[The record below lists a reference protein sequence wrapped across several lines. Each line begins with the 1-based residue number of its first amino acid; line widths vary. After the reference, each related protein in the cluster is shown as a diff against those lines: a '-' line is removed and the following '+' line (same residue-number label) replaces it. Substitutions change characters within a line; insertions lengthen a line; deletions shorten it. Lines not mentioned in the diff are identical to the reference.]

1 MVIDNTLY
9 HGRPDKAREAR
20 EDSCYDLLDA
30 LGIDYYRVDHE
41 HADTIEACREVEM
54 LLGCTICKNLFLCNR
69 QKTDFYL
76 YLSLPDRAFRTA
88 DISKKLQV
96 SRLSFAP
103 DTALPELLN
112 MESGSLSPLG
122 LWWDTE
128 HRVTL
133 VMDHDL
139 RQAPRLA
146 FHPCDHTGT
155 VLFTREVF
163 YEKVLPSLHCVV
175 IELHVGS

>member
-1 MVIDNTLY
+1 MDIKQQVLN
-9 HGRPDKAREAR
+9 R
-20 EDSCYDLLDA
+20 LDA
-30 LGIDYYRVDHE
+30 E
-41 HADTIEACREVEM
+41 HIPYESFSHPPVSRMEECLSLPFITDDV
-54 LLGCTICKNLFLCNR
+54 LFVKNILLCNR

>member
-1 MVIDNTLY
+1 MDIRQQVLDRLAAENIPFEGHT
-9 HGRPDKAREAR
+9 HPPVSRM
-20 EDSCYDLLDA
+20 EDCLA
-30 LGIDYYRVDHE
+30 LPFITENVLF
-41 HADTIEACREVEM
+41 V
-54 LLGCTICKNLFLCNR
+54 KNILLCNR

-76 YLSLPDRAFRTA
+76 YLSRPDVAFRTS

-103 DTALPELLN
+103 DTALPELLH

-122 LWWDTE
+122 LWWDRE

-133 VMDHDL
+133 VMDRSL

-155 VLFTREVF
+155 VIFTHETF
-163 YEKVLPSLHCVV
+163 YGQVLPSLHCVV
-175 IELHVGS
+175 VELHVDG